1 MTQIMEIRPI
11 SRESDAKEVALAS
24 YDDLLD
30 LIDSL
35 ADEDWRIPTEC
46 PGWTVEDMVG
56 HLIGAAKANA
66 SKREMLRQ
74 QLWGYRHSRDFD
86 GNPLDAANALQV
98 RDHADLTAT
107 ERKAALRTLASDAVR
122 GRMSI
127 PKPLRAASVSVA
139 GTGSTSSMPKKAKLG
154 HAMDV
159 VLTRDVWMHRIDISR
174 ATGRDIAYSAVD
186 ARIVED
192 VVSEWARAHNES
204 FSAVLSGPAG
214 GTFEHGS
221 GGPRIEMNA
230 IEFCRTLSGRA
241 HGTGLLAT
249 KIWF

>member
-98 RDHADLTAT
+98 RHHADLTAT
-107 ERKAALRTLASDAVR
+107 ER
-122 GRMSI
+122 
-127 PKPLRAASVSVA
+127 
-139 GTGSTSSMPKKAKLG
+139 
-154 HAMDV
+154 
-159 VLTRDVWMHRIDISR
+159 
-174 ATGRDIAYSAVD
+174 
-186 ARIVED
+186 
-192 VVSEWARAHNES
+192 
-204 FSAVLSGPAG
+204 
-214 GTFEHGS
+214 
-221 GGPRIEMNA
+221 GPRIEMNA